1 MALLSAGRCPFRAW
15 QQDVATRALGPG
27 MDRVRGEDGVSPRIK
42 SKLSWRCGAAPISEA
57 DNRRL
62 SFKSTGGL
70 CGFRTCGGSPPEL
83 ATRRRFP
90 AAQSRMG
97 LRGRRWKGYRHTSR
111 VESHPI
117 GEGSRVGRGRA
128 PGHKAESCHGD
139 VAFLK
144 SKTTRGCLPTFPNR
158 TWKLWKSGGGGA

>member
-62 SFKSTGGL
+62 SFNSTGGL
-70 CGFRTCGGSPPEL
+70 CGFRTCGGSLAEL
-83 ATRRRFP
+83 GDRLNCKARAKEWATTRLTSDFRCP
-90 AAQSRMG
+90 VAQSREG
-97 LRGRRWKGYRHTSR
+97 LRGRRGKGYRHTSW
-111 VESHPI
+111 EKATPSGNGFFSCSH
-117 GEGSRVGRGRA
+117 S
-128 PGHKAESCHGD
+128 
-139 VAFLK
+139 
-144 SKTTRGCLPTFPNR
+144 
-158 TWKLWKSGGGGA
+158 